1 MRCVTESRRRQ
12 VHKSAVS
19 DHDRAKTN
27 FDTNTHQAMKR
38 LPQALLGEYSH
49 DDAVHLCS
57 CIQQSIAADTSLTGV
72 CNM

>member
-1 MRCVTESRRRQ
+1 MCDSRRRQ

-27 FDTNTHQAMKR
+27 FDTNSITMKR

-72 CNM
+72 CNT